1 MPLKP
6 VTISLDFGAS
16 SVNFPRLSCNGTL
29 EWVRSIKSDPITAT
43 DTTMSTGQQAPIRG
57 RNYRRTSLK
66 VLAAGG
72 SAIALCGVVT
82 GCSSHSDD
90 DNSTSVV
97 TSTSTRTAAP
107 SAQKSPAPSED
118 NGEGPSI
125 PPSSAADPADAKQS
139 GAAYDNAL
147 LNAVVGSDKKNTDV
161 KDVRGAGTT
170 KELGEP
176 ALASGMPFYPP
187 GVQFTRNGKTMTV
200 CSRGNDAAI
209 KKGIEQVAALD
220 GTSCEFA
227 SAAAGEAFNKVTGS
241 KKLSQV
247 TPLSITATSPVSNE
261 KLTLKCESQADVTV
275 CESKSGASVLMW

>member
-1 MPLKP
+1 M
-6 VTISLDFGAS
+6 
-16 SVNFPRLSCNGTL
+16 NFPRLSCNGTL
-29 EWVRSIKSDPITAT
+29 EWVRSINSDSNAST
-43 DTTMSTGQQAPIRG
+43 DTSMSTDQLAPIRG
-57 RNYRRTSLK
+57 RKYRHTSLK
-66 VLAAGG
+66 VLAASGC
-72 SAIALCGVVT
+72 AIALCGIVT
-82 GCSSHSDD
+82 GCSSDSDD
-90 DNSTSVV
+90 DNSTTIV
-97 TSTSTRTAAP
+97 TSTSTSTAAP
-107 SAQKSPAPSED
+107 SEQKSPAPSKD
-118 NGEGPSI
+118 NGAGPSI
-125 PPSSAADPADAKQS
+125 PPSSAADPSDANHNGS
-139 GAAYDNAL
+139 ASDNAL

-227 SAAAGEAFNKVTGS
+227 SAAASEAFNKVSGS
-241 KKLSQV
+241 KKLSQM

-261 KLTLKCESQADVTV
+261 KITLHCESQADVTA
-275 CESKSGASVLMW
+275 CESKSGASILMW

>member
-6 VTISLDFGAS
+6 VTISADFGAS

-57 RNYRRTSLK
+57 RNYRRRSLK

-72 SAIALCGVVT
+72 CAIALCG
-82 GCSSHSDD
+82 
-90 DNSTSVV
+90 VV

-139 GAAYDNAL
+139 GAANDNAL

-200 CSRGNDAAI
+200 CSGGNDAAI

-220 GTSCEFA
+220 GTSCAFA